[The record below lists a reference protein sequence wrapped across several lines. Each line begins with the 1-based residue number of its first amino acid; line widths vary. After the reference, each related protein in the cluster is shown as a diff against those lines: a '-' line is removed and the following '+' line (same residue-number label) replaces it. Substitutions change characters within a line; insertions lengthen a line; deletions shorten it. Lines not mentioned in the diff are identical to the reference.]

1 MNDTANYY
9 FLKNPDFVTILVIR
23 IQIEICISLKINMRE
38 NSFFI
43 ILSYTTSKISKYK
56 DKNSTFSNLVFHD
69 LFLQIQKV

>member
-9 FLKNPDFVTILVIR
+9 LNNPVFVPILVMR
-23 IQIEICISLKINMRE
+23 TQTEICISLKINMRE

-56 DKNSTFSNLVFHD
+56 DKNSAFSNLVFHD